1 MNVNGGELDW
11 VAAIDNS
18 QFGRAM
24 REMRNDIARLTGDL
38 QTQGA
43 QIESFAS
50 KAAAAAAGFF
60 STQAAANFVKQMVQV
75 RGEFQQIEIAFN
87 TMLGSKEK
95 ADQLMAEAV
104 KLAAI
109 TPFGLQDVAKG
120 AKQLLAYGFAAE
132 DITGNLTMLGN
143 VAAGVGSQLGDLTY
157 LYGTL
162 RASGRVTQ
170 MDINQFAGRGIP
182 IYEELA
188 NLLKISTAEVRN
200 YVSAGKIG
208 FPEVEKAF
216 SNMTGQ
222 GGKFFNLM
230 QEQSKSLTGQLANL
244 GDAWDVM
251 LNSLGKS
258 QEGIIGE
265 GIQAAIE
272 LVENYQ
278 RVIEILELLVITY
291 GSYRAAL
298 LITTTVTG
306 GMSAVE
312 LIHYNILVMKEKLM
326 GLLTSK
332 QTALAVSTAAYTA
345 VLSALVAVGYSLVQY
360 QDAAEIA
367 ENSLTEARA
376 AGVRAVENETE
387 KIDDL
392 LKTIKDHNSSKR
404 QQKDAYDSL
413 LQTTKGA
420 LDQYSLEEIA
430 AGKGAE
436 AIDKYKESVRKAT
449 EANREFADYKGL
461 QEQIDNINEQGI
473 KAISIWDQA
482 AISISNFGKAL
493 MLALKG
499 DFSGLSR
506 MMDKQLAFKD
516 VERVK
521 IDDLKG
527 AQRTIVSSN
536 PEVQR
541 LIDAQKLARQK
552 DDQSKK
558 EETQRAKTS
567 EQLAKE
573 AAAAKKYNAL
583 LEKRKDL
590 EREIG
595 QDLAGARAA
604 ALSEEDKAV
613 AAINAKYDD
622 RIAQIEKLNKGLK
635 PSDQISTKPV
645 ESARNIELGVNGI
658 DTIINGKGG
667 YKEELERKKQLF
679 EDYENAKA
687 DFGQAKA
694 DQMYKEEIG
703 EYTSFVDFI
712 QRDIEKRKGDRSLLA
727 TKKNEV
733 AAPIL
738 IDETRDQKLKF
749 QQLLK
754 DTQTFEDQRN
764 LIIEKAVKQAA
775 DLREKG
781 YDDQAQQAI
790 ANGQADL
797 EQFDANTIQQID
809 GYKKLF
815 EGFTRIS
822 TEAIDQYIQKAKQK
836 ADADLAAGLISQ
848 KAYDLVI
855 KAINNAKA
863 NLNAAIPNQLR
874 GFAQIFKDLASSTD
888 GLSAGLT
895 NVLNTLG
902 DMVNAA
908 ADVKQGI
915 ADTMDAI
922 ENYKEAKEEA
932 GGGLLGTLS
941 AGLAIAGPAG
951 KAIGAVVNVV
961 KGITGFFN
969 AAKESAKKAA
979 AEVQAYQDNSIK
991 GEIAYNQL
999 LRERARTMKSI
1010 GDLSLAELR
1019 TQQSILAAQ
1028 KSQAQAD
1035 EAMLLARIRASG
1047 QQVTNVR
1054 TEKYGGFLGIGRKTR
1069 TVQDTAGLQGYTYE
1083 ELEELY
1089 TKGKLTDA
1097 TKVWFEELKRVR
1109 EETQDI
1115 SDAAKEAQEAINQAL
1130 TGTTANN
1137 IADAIIN
1144 GFKQGKRT
1152 AADFADDFKTLMS
1165 DAMYRALSDDFL
1177 NKAIAEFYAR
1187 FAEMS
1192 KDGLTDQ
1199 EIKDLQKEYAGII
1212 EEGIKRA
1219 ENIDKVVGNNGSNLP
1234 TTGNAGVIKRELS
1247 ETTASELKGLWTAY
1261 YDATKQNGITAI
1273 EHLKVARI
1281 SVDRLNEIQVN
1292 TLRTANNTDRLANIE
1307 SSLRTLESNAK
1318 SPLSARNLPG

>member
-1 MNVNGGELDW
+1 MNVNGGPLDF
-11 VAAIDNS
+11 VAALDNS
-18 QFGRAM
+18 QFGAAM
-24 REMRNDIARLTGDL
+24 REMRNDVSRLTGDL

-60 STQAAANFVKQMVQV
+60 STQAAAGFVKQMVQV

-109 TPFGLQDVAKG
+109 TPFNLQDVAKG
-120 AKQLLAYGFAAE
+120 AKQLLAYGFAAD
-132 DITGNLTMLGN
+132 DITKELTKLGN
-143 VAAGVGSQLGDLTY
+143 VASGVGSQLGDIVY
-157 LYGTL
+157 LYGTMK
-162 RASGRVTQ
+162 AGGRVTQ
-170 MDINQFAGRGIP
+170 VDLNQFAGRGIP
-182 IYEELA
+182 IYDELA
-188 NLLKISTAEVRN
+188 KVIGRTTGEVRA

-216 SNMTGQ
+216 ANMTGQ

-244 GDAWDVM
+244 GDAWDMM

-258 QEGIIGE
+258 QEGIIGD

-272 LVENYQ
+272 LVQNYQ
-278 RVIEILELLVITY
+278 RVIEIIELLVITY

-298 LITTTVTG
+298 LITTTVTS

-312 LIHYNILVMKEKLM
+312 LIHYNILVMKERLM
-326 GLLTSK
+326 GILNSK

-345 VLSALVAVGYSLVQY
+345 VLAALVSVGYSLIQY
-360 QDAAEIA
+360 QDAAEIS

-387 KIDDL
+387 RIDDL
-392 LKTIKDHNSSKR
+392 IKTIKDHNSTKR
-404 QQKDAYDSL
+404 QQKDAYDTL
-413 LQTTKGA
+413 LETTKGA

-430 AGKGAE
+430 AGQGAE

-449 EANREFADYKGL
+449 EANREFADYKEI
-461 QEQIDNINEQGI
+461 QTQIDAITEKGI
-473 KAISIWDQA
+473 KSISIWDQA
-482 AISISNFGKAL
+482 AISIGNFGKAL
-493 MLALKG
+493 KMALTG
-499 DFSGLSR
+499 DFSGLAR
-506 MMDKQLAFKD
+506 MMDKELAFKD
-516 VERVK
+516 VEDAK
-521 IDDLKG
+521 IKDLKG
-527 AQRTIVSSN
+527 AQGRLISNN
-536 PEVQR
+536 PEVQK
-541 LIDAQKLARQK
+541 LLDAEKAAKAAEEEAKAKEILA
-552 DDQSKK
+552 
-558 EETQRAKTS
+558 AKTA

-590 EREIG
+590 EREVG

-622 RIAQIEKLNKGLK
+622 RLAQIEKLNKGLK
-635 PSDQISTKPV
+635 PADQISTKPV
-645 ESARNIELGVNGI
+645 ESARVIELGVAGV
-658 DTIINGKGG
+658 DQIINGKGG

-687 DFGQAKA
+687 DFGQTKA

-703 EYTSFVDFI
+703 EYTSFVEFI
-712 QRDIEKRKGDRSLLA
+712 QKDIEKRKGDRTLLA

-738 IDETRDQKLKF
+738 IDETRNQQIKF

-754 DTQTFEDQRN
+754 DTETFEESRN
-764 LIIEKAVKQAA
+764 LIIEKALQQAA
-775 DLREKG
+775 DLRAKG
-781 YDDQAQQAI
+781 YEDQAQQAI
-790 ANGQADL
+790 ANGEAEL
-797 EQFDANTIQQID
+797 ERFDSSMIQQIS
-809 GYKKLF
+809 GYKMLF
-815 EGFTRIS
+815 EGFTRMS
-822 TEAIDQYIQKAKQK
+822 TDAINEYIQKAKQK

-848 KAYDLVI
+848 KAYHLVI

-874 GFAQIFKDLASSTD
+874 GFAQIFRDLASQTD
-888 GLSAGLT
+888 GLSSGLT
-895 NVLNTLG
+895 NVLSILG
-902 DMVNAA
+902 DMVSSA

-915 ADTMDAI
+915 ADTKDAI
-922 ENYKEAKEEA
+922 ANYKEAKEEA

-941 AGLAIAGPAG
+941 AGLAIAGPAS
-951 KAIGAVVNVV
+951 KAIGAVVGVV
-961 KGITGFFN
+961 KGITGFFK
-969 AAKESAKKAA
+969 AAKESAKQAA
-979 AEVQAYQDNSIK
+979 AEVQTYQDNSIK

-1028 KSQAQAD
+1028 KSQAQSD

-1047 QQVTNVR
+1047 QQITGIR

-1069 TVQDTAGLQGYTYE
+1069 TVQDTAGLQGSTYE

-1097 TKVWFEELKRVR
+1097 TKAWFEELKRVKD
-1109 EETQDI
+1109 ETQDI
-1115 SDAAKEAQEAINQAL
+1115 SDAAKEAQDAINQAL
-1130 TGTTANN
+1130 TGTTASS

-1165 DAMYRALSDDFL
+1165 DAMYRAMSDEFL
-1177 NKAIAEFYAR
+1177 NKAIAEFYTR
-1187 FAEMS
+1187 FAEKS
-1192 KDGLTDQ
+1192 KDGLTDN
-1199 EIKDLQKEYAGII
+1199 EIKDLQDEYTAIINKGI
-1212 EEGIKRA
+1212 EQA
-1219 ENIDKVVGNNGSNLP
+1219 NNIDKVIGKPNSSDSSSG
-1234 TTGNAGVIKRELS
+1234 GIKAAGIA
-1247 ETTASELKGLWTAY
+1247 ASQE
-1261 YDATKQNGITAI
+1261 
-1273 EHLKVARI
+1273 
-1281 SVDRLNEIQVN
+1281 SVDVNNTIARSNYEQLKSLGKTALDHLAVATQGIDYLNKIEQH
-1292 TLRTANNTDRLANIE
+1292 TLRGANNTDKLNSKLDQIINNTASQSGRG
-1307 SSLRTLESNAK
+1307 
-1318 SPLSARNLPG
+1318 LPIGQ